1 MAFEKVR
8 GILLKKGMIEEYNK
22 MSVLDYAYQTHF
34 SKNYSDNKRENNLH
48 YYMEGQ
54 YDLLSVLNYINMI
67 FFEECE
73 KGGEQGMTILKD
85 LIYKCFRDLNENL
98 DKYNDLYD

>member
-8 GILLKKGMIEEYNK
+8 DILLKKEMIEEYNK
-22 MSVLDYAYQTHF
+22 ITLLDYAYQTRF

-48 YYMEGQ
+48 YYIEGQ
-54 YDLLSVLNYINMI
+54 NDILAVLNYIYTTL
-67 FFEECE
+67 FEECE

-85 LIYKCFRDLNENL
+85 LIYKCYRDLSEHIDYYNE
-98 DKYNDLYD
+98 LYD